1 MHDHEFFELYIAVGT
16 GVTLFLSMQ
25 FLGYAVV
32 RHLNRGRGM
41 SADRMETKM
50 SDQPKNRLGASHLVP
65 LNRADML
72 QVERQASLQEQAEII
87 REPQRRSTPGLRAA
101 RRRWRFAFGRYKR

>member
-25 FLGYAVV
+25 FSGYADI

-41 SADRMETKM
+41 ADRTRDRGE
-50 SDQPKNRLGASHLVP
+50 SGA
-65 LNRADML
+65 
-72 QVERQASLQEQAEII
+72 I
-87 REPQRRSTPGLRAA
+87 
-101 RRRWRFAFGRYKR
+101 

>member
-41 SADRMETKM
+41 ADQIRAGGE
-50 SDQPKNRLGASHLVP
+50 SGA
-65 LNRADML
+65 
-72 QVERQASLQEQAEII
+72 I
-87 REPQRRSTPGLRAA
+87 
-101 RRRWRFAFGRYKR
+101 